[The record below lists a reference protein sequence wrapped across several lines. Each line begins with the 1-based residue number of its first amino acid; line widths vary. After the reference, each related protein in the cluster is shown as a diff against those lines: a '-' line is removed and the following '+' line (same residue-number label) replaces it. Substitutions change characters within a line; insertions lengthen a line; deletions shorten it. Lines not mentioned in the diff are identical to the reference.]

1 MRMDSNEK
9 QQHQQ
14 HQLLSSL
21 PVDCI
26 AKNQQPL
33 KPRKR
38 SVFEGS
44 DQLKQKTET
53 DSATINWAMADLSNW
68 LKASK
73 HPSSD
78 SCATV
83 ITSVLASTP
92 DKWLAN
98 PKFVKTPFAAAV
110 ASLEAVPQPPD
121 AKISH
126 RQHHSNTSNFAN
138 LSLRLNGPG
147 VKEEEHLLQSAQQF
161 RTISESVEETLNRLA
176 TLFEDKT
183 VSQPIKKLADTNAL
197 KHYPFSA
204 AVDNVFDW
212 NVPPKH
218 YADTATAAVVPMDT
232 LSTVVVVVDDPAVD
246 QQQQQLQQLKVKTP
260 LALPTDP
267 SYWLKQYP
275 PPKQNRPMN
284 EMAEDLCCWESVLGW
299 KSILEKIHGSGE
311 DGWLAPSSR
320 AIKNEAG
327 TD

>member
-1 MRMDSNEK
+1 
-9 QQHQQ
+9 
-14 HQLLSSL
+14 
-21 PVDCI
+21 
-26 AKNQQPL
+26 
-33 KPRKR
+33 
-38 SVFEGS
+38 
-44 DQLKQKTET
+44 
-53 DSATINWAMADLSNW
+53 MADLSNW

-92 DKWLAN
+92 DKCWLKASKHPSSDSCATVITSVLASTPDKWLAN
-98 PKFVKTPFAAAV
+98 PNYVKTPFAAAAAV

-121 AKISH
+121 AKISRQSH
-126 RQHHSNTSNFAN
+126 PPTVFNKNRQHHSNTSNFAN
-138 LSLRLNGPG
+138 LSLRLNEPG
-147 VKEEEHLLQSAQQF
+147 VKEEEHLMQSAQQF

-183 VSQPIKKLADTNAL
+183 ISQPIKKLADTNAL

-212 NVPPKH
+212 NVQPKH
-218 YADTATAAVVPMDT
+218 CADTATAAVVPMPMDT

-246 QQQQQLQQLKVKTP
+246 QQQQQQQLKVKTP